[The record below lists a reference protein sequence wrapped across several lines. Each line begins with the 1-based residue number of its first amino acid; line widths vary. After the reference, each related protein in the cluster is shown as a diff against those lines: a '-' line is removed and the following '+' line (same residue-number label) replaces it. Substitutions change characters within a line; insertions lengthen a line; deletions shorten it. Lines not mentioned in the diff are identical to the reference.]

1 MGTFPTTSRSTV
13 TTTTTYTTITPQ
25 SVTKIWLG
33 FDNGITASPDPRPAF
48 NDDSFVAI
56 MKSRLGITSYL
67 SIQSSIMNSL
77 LLSFLLY
84 NKEYRSWLFFPLM
97 LQAAIDIIGPGIS
110 NLLFEWKLYI
120 QVLSMTEHYNEFMDE
135 NQRFVVRRVED
146 LNALSDVTG
155 CFLMYV
161 RCLLNEYTTGRDSRK
176 SQTNK
181 HNPVLYLE
189 SCQNRG

>member
-1 MGTFPTTSRSTV
+1 MCLILPQINTVSYPTTPPPSKTSQTNESRSHNEGAV
-13 TTTTTYTTITPQ
+13 
-25 SVTKIWLG
+25 
-33 FDNGITASPDPRPAF
+33 AS
-48 NDDSFVAI
+48 
-56 MKSRLGITSYL
+56 L
-67 SIQSSIMNSL
+67 
-77 LLSFLLY
+77 
-84 NKEYRSWLFFPLM
+84 
-97 LQAAIDIIGPGIS
+97 
-110 NLLFEWKLYI
+110 NLVIL
-120 QVLSMTEHYNEFMDE
+120 VHNEFMDE